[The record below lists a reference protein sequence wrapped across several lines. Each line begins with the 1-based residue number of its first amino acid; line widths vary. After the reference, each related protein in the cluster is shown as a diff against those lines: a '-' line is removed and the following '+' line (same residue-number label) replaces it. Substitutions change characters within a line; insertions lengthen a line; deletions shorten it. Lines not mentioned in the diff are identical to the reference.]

1 MNKENFRF
9 YVKVRTTLN
18 VQVKDIHDELCTVCG
33 DKTPSLKVIEKW
45 SKWFREGQEQVEDDT
60 QSDSSA
66 IETTSENTEQVR
78 IVINDNLYPYQAKEQ
93 QKRNEEAQ
101 DMPELTRDFLD
112 PAEFYQQ
119 VKTICGINFFCGV
132 PDSLLKDFCAYVTKN
147 VSPNYHIITANEGSA
162 VGLACGS
169 YMATGQPSLVYLQN
183 SGLGNIVN
191 PIMSLATPGVYSLP
205 MLLLIGWRGEPGKPD
220 EPQHRV
226 QGPATP
232 DILTALGIPF
242 QSLPN
247 CHDGAGQALETAKRY
262 METTK
267 GPYALLVK
275 QQTFLTY
282 ALPKMNIDVEAG
294 LSLTREE
301 ALECV
306 VNHFQHQD
314 VVVGTTGMLSRE
326 LFELRMKR
334 GDGHERDF
342 LTVGGMGHAS
352 AIALGIAIQKPDRT
366 VYCLDGDGAVL
377 MHMGILANI
386 AAVAPSNFKH
396 IVFNNGAHDS
406 VGGQPTV
413 ASNHDRFSFSHIA
426 QGCGYKHVMIATNQ
440 IEINEAMEKIRAI
453 NNDGPILL
461 ELRIKTGHRKNLGRP
476 TRSTNEN
483 RKDFMHFLQFN

>member
-1 MNKENFRF
+1 MKR
-9 YVKVRTTLN
+9 
-18 VQVKDIHDELCTVCG
+18 IIA
-33 DKTPSLKVIEKW
+33 SLFQQTKINLSSICIKQQQQRSIQTSTYHFASVE
-45 SKWFREGQEQVEDDT
+45 EQV
-60 QSDSSA
+60 
-66 IETTSENTEQVR
+66 
-78 IVINDNLYPYQAKEQ
+78 KEQ
-93 QKRNEEAQ
+93 QKRNEEVQ
-101 DMPELTRDFLD
+101 DMPELVRDFLD
-112 PAEFYQQ
+112 PAEFFQQ
-119 VKTICGINFFCGV
+119 VKSICGINFFCGV

-147 VSPNYHIITANEGSA
+147 VPSSHHVITVNEGPA

-169 YMATGQPSLVYLQN
+169 YMATGQPALVYLQN

-205 MLLLIGWRGEPGKPD
+205 MLLLIGWRGEPGKRD
-220 EPQHRV
+220 EPQHRI

-232 DILTALGIPF
+232 GILAALGIPF
-242 QSLPN
+242 QPLPDY
-247 CHDGAGQALETAKRY
+247 HDGAGQALETAKRY
-262 METTK
+262 METAK

-275 QQTFLTY
+275 RQTFLPY
-282 ALPKMNIDVEAG
+282 SLPKRSADLEAG

-301 ALECV
+301 ALQCV
-306 VNHFQHQD
+306 ISHFQHRD

-334 GDGHERDF
+334 DDGHERDF

-352 AIALGIAIQKPDRT
+352 SIALGIAIQKPNRT
-366 VYCLDGDGAVL
+366 IYCLDGDGAVL

-386 AAVAPSNFKH
+386 AAAAPSNFKH
-396 IVFNNGAHDS
+396 IVFNNGTHDS

-413 ASNHDRFSFSHIA
+413 AGDHKQFSLCHIA

-440 IEINEAMEKIRAI
+440 NEIKEAMEKMRTI
-453 NNDGPILL
+453 NNDGPVLL

-483 RKDFMHFLQFN
+483 RKDFMHFLQLS